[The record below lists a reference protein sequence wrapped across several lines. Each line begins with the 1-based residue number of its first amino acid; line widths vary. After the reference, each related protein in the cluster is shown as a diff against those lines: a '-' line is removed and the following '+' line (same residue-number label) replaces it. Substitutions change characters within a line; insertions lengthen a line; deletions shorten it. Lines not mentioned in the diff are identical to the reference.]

1 MNKNEE
7 SGNHLWEKIFWFA
20 SGTLTGG
27 LLLKFGNKIFK
38 WRFSILIMFL
48 SSLTLRAHHEFL
60 IFIKYIWCKKYVR
73 AEQQIIKSLS
83 L

>member
-38 WRFSILIMFL
+38 
-48 SSLTLRAHHEFL
+48 
-60 IFIKYIWCKKYVR
+60 
-73 AEQQIIKSLS
+73 
-83 L
+83 